1 MLNGLTDNSYLLR
14 NDNKI
19 NIGASSLL
27 RKHLCT
33 KLGDA
38 KKLISSPTETLVTQ
52 ATDIGYKNDRRKH
65 KRHRVLSISS
75 DQSLGFKC
83 RKRNIFLYPTS
94 ERLLT
99 NFNFSTVLLVFGN
112 SDSSVCFCKETKQIV
127 NNLSFP
133 VKWSRSMQALAQPL
147 RIFKF
152 RSTCASDM
160 LALVHLCLTFV
171 LVLVPT

>member
-19 NIGASSLL
+19 NIGASSLRSKRL
-27 RKHLCT
+27 CWCCCT

-52 ATDIGYKNDRRKH
+52 ATDIGYKNDRRKY
-65 KRHRVLSISS
+65 KRHRVLSILS
-75 DQSLGFKC
+75 DKSLGFKC

-127 NNLSFP
+127 NNLSFEIN
-133 VKWSRSMQALAQPL
+133 VMVYFQPGE
-147 RIFKF
+147 
-152 RSTCASDM
+152 
-160 LALVHLCLTFV
+160 
-171 LVLVPT
+171 